1 MNLRPFDLVL
11 NHGALPPPGGLVK
24 RRLAVR
30 ALIVRDGRLLMVHS
44 RVQGDWKFPGGGVE
58 PRESTADALVREV
71 AEETG
76 YRTTGPQTPAGRVVE
91 RAAGRDV
98 PGSRFEMES
107 LYFWAEVAGDPG
119 PLALEDYER
128 HLGFAPGWVSVD
140 DALETNRALVRSGR
154 RPLPSWLERETRVL
168 ELLSRTN
175 V

>member
-11 NHGALPPPGGLVK
+11 NHGALPPAGGLVK

-58 PRESTADALVREV
+58 PLETTSAALEREV

-76 YRTTGPQTPAGRVVE
+76 YRTAGPQTPAGRVVE
-91 RAAGRDV
+91 RAPGRDV

-107 LYFWAEVAGDPG
+107 LYFWTQVDDEPG

-128 HLGFAPGWVSVD
+128 HLGFTPGWVSID
-140 DALETNRALVRSGR
+140 DALGTNRALARSGR
-154 RPLPSWLERETRVL
+154 RPLPSWLEREMRVL
-168 ELLSRTN
+168 ELLARADL
-175 V
+175 